1 METFSSRASILVTI
15 SRDPAKLPR
24 RRLTANME
32 DYLEPIYT
40 LSTEGGAARV
50 SALAGALGVKPPSVS
65 KALGRLQRDGLVT
78 HSPYGGAAL
87 TSRGRDVAAAQV
99 RTHGAIVHFLEKVLL
114 LDNELAEHDAC
125 LIEPA
130 ISSETVE
137 RLAAFSDHLER
148 HGAKVAASF
157 RRSLGNER
165 AGKGPAQPR
174 RRWISKV

>member
-1 METFSSRASILVTI
+1 MTDTRGITRAS
-15 SRDPAKLPR
+15 R
-24 RRLTANME
+24 RKLTANME
-32 DYLEPIYT
+32 DYLEAIYT
-40 LSTEGGAARV
+40 LSDNGGAARV

-65 KALGRLQRDGLVT
+65 KALGRLQRDGLVM

-114 LDNELAEHDAC
+114 LDRELAEHDAC
-125 LIEPA
+125 QIEHA
-130 ISSETVE
+130 ISGETVE

-148 HGAKVAASF
+148 HGGKATESF
-157 RRSLGNER
+157 RASVRGES
-165 AGKGPAQPR
+165 AAKGPARPR